1 MGMTATSF
9 PRRSLLLATAASL
22 LNPAARAAQAQAE
35 DWTDVARNRTLPML
49 LRWPDGQAP
58 CPLVVYSHG
67 LGGDRGGGD
76 VWGQAWQQAGI
87 AVLHVQHPGSDDS
100 LWRGKPGGGLA
111 ALRVGATAQQLIA
124 RVADVKFV
132 VNEVIRRQQTAQL
145 NSANPW
151 ARVQLNALGMA
162 GHSFGATTSQALAGE
177 RYAVPSDLAEPR
189 FKAFAAFSPS
199 LRQSAVGQRTAQQK
213 FGHITRPFLS
223 LTGSLDGDPFG
234 SFQTGEP
241 REQVYGGLPP
251 GNKALLVLEGA
262 DHMTF
267 GGNAQ
272 TIRSTRALPRE
283 PQTIE
288 REIAHH
294 ALVARLTTQWWRTH
308 LMGDGAVEQP
318 RGLASADRWVTK

>member
-1 MGMTATSF
+1 MTATPSF
-9 PRRSLLLATAASL
+9 PRRSFLLAAAASL
-22 LNPAARAAQAQAE
+22 LNPSARAAQPRAE
-35 DWTDVARNRTLPML
+35 DWTDAARNRTLPVL

-76 VWGQAWQQAGI
+76 VWGQAWQQAGM

-111 ALRVGATAQQLIA
+111 ALRVGATAQQLLA

-132 VNEVIRRQQTAQL
+132 LDEITRRQQTARPGE
-145 NSANPW
+145 PW
-151 ARVQLNALGMA
+151 SRVQLNALGMA

-199 LRQSAVGQRTAQQK
+199 LRQAAVGQMTAQQK

-272 TIRSTRALPRE
+272 TIRSTRVLPRE
-283 PQTIE
+283 PQTIA
-288 REIAHH
+288 REQAHH
-294 ALVARLTTQWWRTH
+294 ALVAQLSTRWWRAY
-308 LMGDGAVEQP
+308 LIGDGTARVQP
-318 RGLASADRWVTK
+318 QGLTGGDRWVMK